1 MRKLIIVCGLY
12 IVGMFLC
19 QYLWAGG
26 PVSQKDVL
34 RNIHVPDFRDVDFN
48 IVDYGA
54 VAGGKQDCCEIINR
68 TIALCS
74 EKGGGRVIV
83 PRGKYFVKG
92 AVILKSN
99 VNLFLEEGA
108 ELIFSSLPE
117 DYLPAV
123 LTIWEGTELFNY
135 SPLIRAYHAS
145 NIAITGK
152 GVLNGMASCG
162 FAKMRPQKSQIQ
174 DKLRQMGIEQVPV
187 CKRYFGKE
195 SNLPP
200 SMIQPWGCNNVLIED
215 VTILDSPYW
224 VIHPVLCDNV
234 IVRGVKIESY
244 NLNNDG
250 CDPEYTTNVLIENC
264 TFNVGDDA
272 IAIKAGRD
280 NDAWRINRPTAN
292 VVIRNCHFNSKCN
305 GLCIGSEM
313 AAGVENVYVE
323 NVKIRNCLSGI
334 YFKSNLDRG
343 GFIKNVWVKKVECD
357 SVRTAFIRFETNYH
371 GARGGFHP
379 TLFQNFLIEDVVGNH
394 SKECGF
400 YAVGIEK
407 YPLKDIALKNIIL
420 KQTPVPY
427 ILRYVN
433 NISFENVFINE
444 EVIPKNPK
452 ETYSV
457 KLKSY

>member
-1 MRKLIIVCGLY
+1 MRKLIIVCGLC

-19 QYLWAGG
+19 QNLLAGG
-26 PVSQKDVL
+26 PVSQKDIL
-34 RNIHVPDFRDVDFN
+34 KNIHIPSFRDVDFN

-54 VAGGKQDCCEIINR
+54 VTGGKHDCCEVINR
-68 TIALCS
+68 IISICS
-74 EKGGGRVIV
+74 EEGGGRVIV
-83 PRGKYFVKG
+83 PPGKYFVKG
-92 AVILKSN
+92 AIILKSN
-99 VNLFLEEGA
+99 VNLFLAEGA
-108 ELIFSSLPE
+108 EIIFSSLPE

-123 LTIWEGTELFNY
+123 LSIWEGTELFNY
-135 SPLIRAYHAS
+135 SPLVRAYHAS

-152 GVLNGMASCG
+152 GILNGMASCG
-162 FAKMRPQKSQIQ
+162 FAKMRPQKSQTQ

-187 CKRYFGKE
+187 GNRYFGKE

-200 SMIQPWGCNNVLIED
+200 SMIQPWGCNNILIED

-234 IVRGVKIESY
+234 IVRGVQIESY

-292 VVIRNCHFNSKCN
+292 IIIRNCHFNSKCN

-357 SVRTAFIRFETNYH
+357 SVRTAFIRFETDYH

-400 YAVGIEK
+400 YAVGIK
-407 YPLKDIALKNIIL
+407 GHPLKDIMLKNIIL
-420 KQTPVPY
+420 TQAPMPY
-427 ILRYVN
+427 ILRYVK
-433 NISFENVFINE
+433 NISFENVSINGE
-444 EVIPKNPK
+444 IVPKTPS